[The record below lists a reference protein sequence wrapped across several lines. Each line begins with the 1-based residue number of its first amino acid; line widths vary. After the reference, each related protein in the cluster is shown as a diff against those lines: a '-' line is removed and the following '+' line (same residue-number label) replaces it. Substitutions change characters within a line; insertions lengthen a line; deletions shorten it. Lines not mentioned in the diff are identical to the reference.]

1 MFLKKKKKM
10 GDEFL
15 VKIEIKRQ
23 MSLEYMMTAQVFT
36 TVMSMLYSY
45 NKQTKQQQTNKQK

>member
-1 MFLKKKKKM
+1 M

-23 MSLEYMMTAQVFT
+23 MSLEYMMMAQVFT